1 MGSSKSIVR
10 LLGVG
15 TVTAVLATALAADVS
30 ASTSARACRPT
41 PSDPIGPFQAS
52 GAAPPRRAR
61 IGTGHILV
69 GRVLRAPDCKPVAG
83 ALVDLWQSSPNGRY
97 DRRGHGSA
105 ITNRTGVFRFE
116 GPVPPSYAG
125 RPPHIHIRIAA
136 GGYAELLTRYVV
148 RQGSHSGRITIVL
161 EPGL

>member
-1 MGSSKSIVR
+1 MGSSK
-10 LLGVG
+10 
-15 TVTAVLATALAADVS
+15 VLARVLGAGTIIVVAAAAVVADVS

-41 PSDPIGPFQAS
+41 ASDPIGPFQAS

-83 ALVDLWQSSPNGRY
+83 ALVDLWQSSPNGGY

-105 ITNRTGVFRFE
+105 ITSRTGVFRFQ

-148 RQGSHSGRITIVL
+148 PEGSRSGRITIVL